1 MVQQAEGHNLVMMVD
16 QVVRHLGM
24 QISCQGNLLKN
35 NMVLNMSIPA
45 ASDHCDISLVGL
57 TEVREFDRITNLS
70 NFCCWNFLFHTLH
83 NTNIIPCCYVQIW
96 KNDNC
101 KLCYFADD

>member
-1 MVQQAEGHNLVMMVD
+1 V
-16 QVVRHLGM
+16 
-24 QISCQGNLLKN
+24 QGNLLKN

-57 TEVREFDRITNLS
+57 AEVREFDRIINLS
-70 NFCCWNFLFHTLH
+70 DFFFVGNFLFHTLH
-83 NTNIIPCCYVQIW
+83 NTNIIPCYVKIW

-101 KLCYFADD
+101 KLCYYQSFK